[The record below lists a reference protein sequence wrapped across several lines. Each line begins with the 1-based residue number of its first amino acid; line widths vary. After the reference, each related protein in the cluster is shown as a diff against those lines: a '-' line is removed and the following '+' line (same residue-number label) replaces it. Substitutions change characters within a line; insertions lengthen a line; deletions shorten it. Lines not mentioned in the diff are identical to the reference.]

1 MSEAAGQETKAEGLV
16 LQRLRERF
24 GDAVRDVKAWRH
36 ETTVVLAAEDLVPVC
51 RYLRDDSDLA
61 FDFLSSVTGVDR
73 QNLPDRTPRFEVAYH
88 LYSIQFKR
96 RLRLKVRVNEGEAVP
111 SVTGVWESANWHE
124 REVFDLFGIPF
135 DNHPDLRRLL
145 LPEDADFHPLR
156 KDFGKVHGVRS
167 TDEIY
172 GEPTA

>member
-1 MSEAAGQETKAEGLV
+1 MSFDDFKEGL
-16 LQRLRERF
+16 
-24 GDAVRDVKAWRH
+24 GAVVNPAAIRPSDYGKKGYSLEVTARPNEVEPIARAARH
-36 ETTVVLAAEDLVPVC
+36 ADL
-51 RYLRDDSDLA
+51 
-61 FDFLSSVTGVDR
+61 FLEAISGVDFTDGF
-73 QNLPDRTPRFEVAYH
+73 QVVYFYNAFGAY
-88 LYSIQFKR
+88 SRVQ
-96 RLRLKVRVNEGEAVP
+96 VRVAVKSGESLPTVSTVYDA
-111 SVTGVWESANWHE
+111 ALWHE